1 MRSIWILILLAALLC
16 AGAPDAAAQQH
27 RTGYQYLYLLDWPPA
42 LYERAP
48 DDADEML
55 YPYDLLPL
63 IDRLTLGYA
72 YAVEDGLPAM
82 DFLLSWKPGAYGV
95 LDNRVVPFDE
105 LPDDV
110 RIVAVDLS
118 AVVYV
123 EDEPVAHLRI
133 ALDSLMLAAAP
144 DEYGFANL
152 GAPWDAVFA
161 NTTAD
166 DARAYFADGFTLR
179 NLTIDRIAFASFGQ
193 EAPEVEREPGVA
205 YPPYPPYPPRVGVYP
220 PDVIIWVDWIFRPG
234 AGKRGAVGPP
244 QTPREGIGR
253 DLPSDP
259 ERPRTRGGQEGEPD
273 EGGEDRTPR
282 TRTGDRDEAAADRDK
297 AERPR
302 PGKSGKKTDDDDDD
316 EELLPA
322 ALAGL
327 AALGVVAFVG
337 GTVGYYGNAEA
348 PLGLTS
354 GFVLPQGGALLQ
366 VAVNE
371 AVLGAG
377 GREKLLGKVTGF
389 YDVFKTP
396 LQPSMSLGVLAEE
409 HGDDIELTPSLAF
422 GAVGNF
428 GRFLLFG
435 GYDLTAQGVD
445 FGVAINF
452 RSKK

>member
-1 MRSIWILILLAALLC
+1 MRSLWILALLIAWLGAC
-16 AGAPDAAAQQH
+16 ATDAAAQPH
-27 RTGYQYLYLLDWPPA
+27 RPGYQYVYLLDWPPA

-48 DDADEML
+48 DADTR

-63 IDRLTLGYA
+63 LDRLSLGYA
-72 YAVEDGLPAM
+72 YGVEDGLPAL

-105 LPDDV
+105 LPEDV
-110 RIVAVDLS
+110 RIVAVDLR
-118 AVVYV
+118 AEVYV
-123 EDEPVAHLRI
+123 EDEPVADLRI
-133 ALDSLMLAAAP
+133 ALDSLLLGAAP
-144 DEYGFANL
+144 DEYAFARL
-152 GAPWDAVFA
+152 GTPWEAVFV
-161 NTTAD
+161 NTTTD
-166 DARAYFADGFTLR
+166 DARAYFDAGFSLR
-179 NLTIDRIAFASFGQ
+179 NLAVDRIAFASFEQ
-193 EAPEVEREPGVA
+193 EAPDDEREPGVV
-205 YPPYPPYPPRVGVYP
+205 YPPYPPRVGVYP

-234 AGKRGAVGPP
+234 AAKSGAVGPRR
-244 QTPREGIGR
+244 TPREGVGR
-253 DLPSDP
+253 DVPSDP

-282 TRTGDRDEAAADRDK
+282 TRTGERDEAAADRDK

-302 PGKSGKKTDDDDDD
+302 PGKSGKKTDDDDD

-322 ALAGL
+322 ALAGV

-354 GFVLPQGGALLQ
+354 GFVRPRGGALLQ

-371 AVLGAG
+371 AVIGAG

-389 YDVFKTP
+389 YDVFKAP
-396 LQPSMSLGVLAEE
+396 VQPSMSLGVLAEE
-409 HGDDIELTPSLAF
+409 HGDDVELTPSLAF

-428 GRFLLFG
+428 GRILLFG
-435 GYDLTAQGVD
+435 GYDLTAGGVD
-445 FGVAINF
+445 FGVAFNF
-452 RSKK
+452 RSRAREGR